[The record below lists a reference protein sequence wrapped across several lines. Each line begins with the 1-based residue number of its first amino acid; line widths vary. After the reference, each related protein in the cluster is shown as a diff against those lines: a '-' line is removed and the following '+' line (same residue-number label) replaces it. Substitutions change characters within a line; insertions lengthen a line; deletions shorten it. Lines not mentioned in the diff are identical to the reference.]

1 MDYQASAK
9 NKPKFIMLSSL
20 SIACLVSAF
29 ANPLQKMQVWKQQQI
44 GVFNVGYNQHFIITE
59 GDKYYPFGMDIQKAV
74 KIEEIY
80 QDYKIEKVAA
90 LILAITLALSA
101 LKLGHDTCISAEINS
116 EVTEI
121 ESEGKKQ
128 LILEAIKH
136 RLALA
141 SKSQRL
147 LFMDEMKSLI
157 EEFGSIEGEILQSDE
172 VNATDKFTN
181 AGYLLAEGHSLDVAV
196 AQTWGV
202 KNGSPEHLEFKRK
215 FLAWQ
220 SDDDG
225 ELSSSQIDIE
235 PTDFRGMFPEAMDV
249 PTWKLICKSLAE
261 GSNRAE
267 IIRDV
272 LGCFGSQAPV
282 GEAYFDY
289 LKSKFL

>member
-1 MDYQASAK
+1 MDYRTSAK
-9 NKPKFIMLSSL
+9 NKPKFILLSSL

-29 ANPLQKMQVWKQQQI
+29 ANPLQKMQVWRQQQV
-44 GVFNVGYNQHFIITE
+44 GVFNLGYSQHFIITE
-59 GDKYYPFGMDIQKAV
+59 GDKYYPFGMDIEKAV
-74 KIEEIY
+74 KVEEIY
-80 QDYKIEKVAA
+80 QDYKIEKGAA
-90 LILAITLALSA
+90 LVLAIALALSA

-157 EEFGSIEGEILQSDE
+157 EEFGSIEGEILESDE

-181 AGYLLAEGHSLDVAV
+181 AGYLLAEGHNIDMAV

-202 KNGSPEHLEFKRK
+202 KAGTPEHLEFKRK

-220 SDDDG
+220 SDDEDNPV
-225 ELSSSQIDIE
+225 SQIE
-235 PTDFRGMFPEAMDV
+235 TEQTDFRHLFPEPMDSS
-249 PTWKLICKSLAE
+249 TWKAVCKSLAE
-261 GSNRAE
+261 GMSRSE
-267 IIRDV
+267 IVRDV
-272 LGCFGSQAPV
+272 LGCSGTQAEI
-282 GEAYFDY
+282 GEAYFEH
-289 LKSKFL
+289 LKRKFL